1 MKSLLIVVLWLQIRR
16 LSVGFPVGAAPT
28 SSNLAMPLLPS
39 RLLLVLLSSTLAVAA
54 TACSLSSRS
63 ATESS
68 NFNASSPDSS
78 GTVQVSTAQ
87 PSLNN
92 SLPANRPAEQGST
105 AAPAAPQ
112 ADPFLQAIERATGAF
127 NISRSAQSQDDWR
140 LVANRWQQA
149 IDLMAAV
156 PVSSPHHRQA
166 VQKLAEYRRNLA
178 FAQQQSNRS
187 STLDNPTGRALV
199 RQQANPPLPPLSPI
213 AARPVLPPASQPAPA
228 LAQPSHPGGG
238 KTFFAPIVRRAG
250 STPVISVTF
259 NGSQKFEMIVD
270 TGASGTLITRNMA
283 SALGVVPIAETS
295 VDTASQQNVS
305 LPLGYVNSIE
315 VGGATA
321 NHVLVAVAGPDL
333 SIGLLGHDF
342 FGNYDITIRQNEVE
356 FQERS

>member
-16 LSVGFPVGAAPT
+16 LSVGFPAGTAST
-28 SSNLAMPLLPS
+28 SSNLAMSLSPS

-63 ATESS
+63 DVGSS
-68 NFNASSPDSS
+68 NPSSSS
-78 GTVQVSTAQ
+78 SNPSAAVQVSAAQ
-87 PSLNN
+87 
-92 SLPANRPAEQGST
+92 PANRPAEQGSA

-156 PVSSPHHRQA
+156 PASSPHHRQA

-228 LAQPSHPGGG
+228 PAQPSQPGGG